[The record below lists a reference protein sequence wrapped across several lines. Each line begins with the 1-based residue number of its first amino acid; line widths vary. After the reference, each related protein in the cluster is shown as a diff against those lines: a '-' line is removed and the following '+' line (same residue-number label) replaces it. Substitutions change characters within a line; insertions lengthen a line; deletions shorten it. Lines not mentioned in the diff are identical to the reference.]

1 MHFSG
6 LLIRTKP
13 NSIED
18 CKRELSQCRGLEVYT
33 TDAETGRIVAVL
45 ETNTVEEQEAGLRR
59 AQSLPHVISAE
70 LVYHYLGDANDKAS
84 DSPSEG

>member
-6 LLIRTKP
+6 LLIRTTP
-13 NSIED
+13 GSIED
-18 CKRELSQCRGLEVYT
+18 CERELSRCRGLQVYT

-45 ETNTVEEQEAGLRR
+45 ETDTVEEQEVGLRR

-70 LVYHYLGDANDKAS
+70 LVYHYVGETDDNES
-84 DSPSEG
+84 EPPS